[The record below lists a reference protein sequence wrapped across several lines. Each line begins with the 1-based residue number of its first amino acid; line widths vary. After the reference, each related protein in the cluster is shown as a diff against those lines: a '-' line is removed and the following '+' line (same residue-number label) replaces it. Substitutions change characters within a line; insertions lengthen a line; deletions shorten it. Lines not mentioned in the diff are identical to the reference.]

1 MNIKPFAVEEWMNE
15 YEVGARYNIAETCVD
30 SVSLDELFELTGE
43 NKEDFLKDFCAQ
55 RLTYGDIWGS
65 EALRSG
71 ISKLY
76 HTIKADEVVLTHG
89 AAGANHHVFCSL
101 ISAGD
106 RVVSIMP
113 TYQQL
118 YSIPE
123 AIGADVAIMHL
134 KQEND
139 YLPDLNEL
147 KSLVTPETKMIC
159 INNPNNPTGALMS
172 KELLE
177 SIVEI
182 ARGVGAYIL
191 CDEVYRHLTQEDE
204 WCESIVDLYEKGISV
219 SSMSKVFSLA
229 GLRMGWI
236 ATHDEAARKAFLSH
250 RDYNLIS
257 CGMFD
262 DAIASIALRHSDVML
277 KRNQRIVRENLA
289 ILDDWIKENPH
300 FFYTKPKAGTTALVY
315 YDFDIPSYE
324 FCKRMYHETGAFVT
338 PGDCFEEPKSF
349 RVGYGYSDDTA
360 NCASN
365 GEIERGLAEGAFGLD
380 HVLGELGDV
389 LVGKVPGR
397 TSAEDVT
404 VFDSA
409 GTALLDIACAKIAL
423 DAAARRGL
431 GTVAEL

>member
-65 EALRSG
+65 EALRGG

-172 KELLE
+172 GERLRA
-177 SIVEI
+177 IVDI
-182 ARGVGAYIL
+182 ARSVGAYVL
-191 CDEVYRHLTQEDE
+191 CDEVYRHLTQQDE
-204 WCESIVDLYEKGISV
+204 WCESIADIYEKGISV

-229 GLRMGWI
+229 GLRLGWI
-236 ATHDEAARKAFLSH
+236 ACRDKAAVAAFLSH

-262 DAIASIALRHSDVML
+262 EAVAALALRHSDVML
-277 KRNQRIVRENLA
+277 ARNRGIVRDNLA
-289 ILDDWIKENPH
+289 ILDEWIKAHPH
-300 FFYTKPKAGTTALVY
+300 FYYTKPQAGTTALVY
-315 YDFDIPSYE
+315 YDYDIPSYE
-324 FCKRMYHETGAFVT
+324 FCTRMYHSAGAFVT
-338 PGDCFEEPKSF
+338 PGDCFEQPKSM
-349 RVGYGYSDDTA
+349 RIGYACDADTLRA
-360 NCASN
+360 
-365 GEIERGLAEGAFGLD
+365 GLAAM
-380 HVLGELGDV
+380 
-389 LVGKVPGR
+389 
-397 TSAEDVT
+397 AE
-404 VFDSA
+404 F
-409 GTALLDIACAKIAL
+409 
-423 DAAARRGL
+423 
-431 GTVAEL
+431 AETL